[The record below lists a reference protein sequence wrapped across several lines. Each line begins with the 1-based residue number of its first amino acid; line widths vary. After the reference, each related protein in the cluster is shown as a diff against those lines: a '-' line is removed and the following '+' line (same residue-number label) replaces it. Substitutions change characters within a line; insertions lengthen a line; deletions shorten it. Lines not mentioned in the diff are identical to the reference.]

1 MNDLLEIVARLIDV
15 YVIVLFARAIMSL
28 VLAFTRYRPSGGA
41 AVAFEFVY
49 TITDPPLKL
58 LRRVIPD
65 IRMGNVQLDLSF
77 LVLIIV
83 LPILADQL
91 RAIAAGG

>member
-1 MNDLLEIVARLIDV
+1 VSDLLDIVARLIDV
-15 YVIVLFARAIMSL
+15 YVLVLFVRAIMSL

-41 AVAFEFVY
+41 AVAFELVY
-49 TITDPPLKL
+49 TVTDPPLRL

-65 IRMGNVQLDLSF
+65 IRMGNVSFDLSF

-83 LPILADQL
+83 LPIVADQL
-91 RAIAAGG
+91 RAIAVGV

>member
-1 MNDLLEIVARLIDV
+1 MNDVLLIVARLIQLYMLV
-15 YVIVLFARAIMSL
+15 LLARVIMGY

-49 TITDPPLKL
+49 TVTDPPLKL

-65 IRMGNVQLDLSF
+65 LRMGNFSLDLSM
-77 LVLIIV
+77 IV
-83 LPILADQL
+83 LFIVLSILAGQL
-91 RAIAAGG
+91 VAAAAEG